1 MTFKDSKNKQS
12 AWKFIQWASKPEVQA
27 EWYKK
32 SSDLPASQKAWDD
45 DALSGNDKLSAFGDQ
60 LKNTMAPPACPPG
73 PRYPPPRIVS
83 SSR

>member
-32 SSDLPASQKAWDD
+32 SSDLPASQKAWTMTRSP
-45 DALSGNDKLSAFGDQ
+45 ATTSFRHSA
-60 LKNTMAPPACPPG
+60 T
-73 PRYPPPRIVS
+73 S
-83 SSR
+83 